1 MTYKLSSLLCLLT
14 LCAAG
19 QAAADPPEPSLQGCW
34 NVAIDTPILVPTIRA
49 RLKLALHDTALS
61 GSMSRE
67 GKQTP
72 LRNTAVNGKRLRF
85 AISSSRGEARF
96 TGSLEGKRLR
106 GSVSSPRGTFSWA
119 ATRCS
124 AG

>member
-14 LCAAG
+14 LCVAG
-19 QAAADPPEPSLQGCW
+19 PAAADPPEPALQGCW

-49 RLKLALHDTALS
+49 RLKLALNDTALS
-61 GSMSRE
+61 GSISRD

-72 LRNTAVNGKRLRF
+72 LRKTAVNGKRVRF
-85 AISSSRGEARF
+85 AVSGSRGEARF
-96 TGSLEGKRLR
+96 SGALEGKRLR

-119 ATRCS
+119 ATRC
-124 AG
+124 